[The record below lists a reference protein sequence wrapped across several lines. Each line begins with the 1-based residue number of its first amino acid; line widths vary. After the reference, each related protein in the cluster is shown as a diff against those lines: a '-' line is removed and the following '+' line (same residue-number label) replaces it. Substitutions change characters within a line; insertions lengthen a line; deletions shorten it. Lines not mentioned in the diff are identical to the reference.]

1 MLNNEKITKIIAR
14 RYIWLPFLM
23 GVLLGIVCFVVFTGY
38 DRMKIEKI
46 ADETLDFMQD
56 RVKKYDDYKNND
68 KVKSLYRLADKTLE
82 LDQRLEE
89 KDADQE
95 ELVER
100 YMKDQR
106 LDGVLLIDENLN
118 CVYQAEDVGKMDT
131 FWQEQM
137 SEPAVKNMLEQPRKT
152 YITRLD
158 KEGEN
163 YDFAVVSR
171 TDGKGLVAA
180 YIEKEKNME
189 DNGDISIYSLF
200 TGFTFDMNGIV
211 AVTDDKQV
219 LSSNSEELLSV
230 KPGEYRD
237 IFTPDIY
244 TGDEHRMIHL
254 ESTGG
259 SWYGEIKQMKD
270 YTLYAFFPETA
281 IYALRT
287 KVVIGTM
294 GVYILCWM
302 TFMLVRGYVAES
314 NMRQMEKQYHI
325 IQSVSSVF
333 SICMLLDLKKN
344 TWEMIKASDQ
354 IRKMTGNE
362 TNTANMMK
370 FFCKNTVAQSER
382 QKFWD
387 FVNPD
392 TLAER
397 LQGKDYINC
406 QTEIGKGEWFS
417 IMLVPQHHDAH
428 GNVEAALFLSR
439 NITDEKMREMDY
451 QKKLEK
457 SVEQAEQA
465 NIAKTDFL
473 RRMSHDIRT
482 PINGIRGMVD
492 ICRYYIGNPK
502 KQEECLDKILL
513 SSTFLME
520 LVNDVLDMN
529 KLESGQ
535 IKLEEKPFSISEILK
550 EVETVVGMAA
560 TEQGITLTVK
570 KGEINHENLLGSSL
584 HVRQILQNITSN
596 AVKYNKPNGK
606 VILECRELPP
616 KNEKAVFEFV
626 CTDNGIG
633 MSPEFQEHAF
643 EPFVQENSS
652 ARTSYTGTGLG
663 LAIVK
668 KLVEQME
675 GTIHFVSEPGKGT
688 RFTLVIPF
696 LPDVRQIL
704 QNITSN
710 AVKYN
715 KPNGKVILEC
725 RELPPKNEK
734 AVFEFVCTDNG
745 IGMSPEFQE
754 HAFEPFVQEN
764 SSARTSYTG
773 TGLGLAIV
781 KKLVEQMEGTIHFV
795 SEPGKGTRFTLVI
808 PFLPDDS
815 IEMQTEQTQSTDAVK
830 GIENDKILL
839 VEDYEIN
846 MEIAR
851 FVLENEGAQVQEA
864 WNGKEAV
871 DLFAASEPGG
881 YDVILMDL
889 MMPVMGGLEAAQC
902 IRKLEREDAKT
913 VPIIAMTANA
923 FADDEE
929 RSLAAGMDAH
939 ISKPLDAEKLIQVIS
954 DICKKRKEHAKG
966 DADI

>member
-1 MLNNEKITKIIAR
+1 
-14 RYIWLPFLM
+14 
-23 GVLLGIVCFVVFTGY
+23 
-38 DRMKIEKI
+38 
-46 ADETLDFMQD
+46 
-56 RVKKYDDYKNND
+56 
-68 KVKSLYRLADKTLE
+68 
-82 LDQRLEE
+82 
-89 KDADQE
+89 
-95 ELVER
+95 
-100 YMKDQR
+100 
-106 LDGVLLIDENLN
+106 
-118 CVYQAEDVGKMDT
+118 
-131 FWQEQM
+131 
-137 SEPAVKNMLEQPRKT
+137 
-152 YITRLD
+152 
-158 KEGEN
+158 
-163 YDFAVVSR
+163 
-171 TDGKGLVAA
+171 
-180 YIEKEKNME
+180 
-189 DNGDISIYSLF
+189 
-200 TGFTFDMNGIV
+200 
-211 AVTDDKQV
+211 
-219 LSSNSEELLSV
+219 
-230 KPGEYRD
+230 
-237 IFTPDIY
+237 
-244 TGDEHRMIHL
+244 
-254 ESTGG
+254 
-259 SWYGEIKQMKD
+259 
-270 YTLYAFFPETA
+270 
-281 IYALRT
+281 
-287 KVVIGTM
+287 
-294 GVYILCWM
+294 
-302 TFMLVRGYVAES
+302 
-314 NMRQMEKQYHI
+314 
-325 IQSVSSVF
+325 
-333 SICMLLDLKKN
+333 MLLDLKKN

-696 LPDVRQIL
+696 LPD
-704 QNITSN
+704 
-710 AVKYN
+710 
-715 KPNGKVILEC
+715 
-725 RELPPKNEK
+725 
-734 AVFEFVCTDNG
+734 
-745 IGMSPEFQE
+745 
-754 HAFEPFVQEN
+754 
-764 SSARTSYTG
+764 
-773 TGLGLAIV
+773 
-781 KKLVEQMEGTIHFV
+781 
-795 SEPGKGTRFTLVI
+795 
-808 PFLPDDS
+808 DS

-966 DADI
+966 DTDI

>member
-1 MLNNEKITKIIAR
+1 MTV
-14 RYIWLPFLM
+14 LPIDWDEA
-23 GVLLGIVCFVVFTGY
+23 GVLHHFILAFETI
-38 DRMKIEKI
+38 RLN
-46 ADETLDFMQD
+46 ADQAIDPKEQLTLYYEQL
-56 RVKKYDDYKNND
+56 KQSILEND
-68 KVKSLYRLADKTLE
+68 SYVDALLDMAGTIYTVNLTRDTLE
-82 LDQRLEE
+82 RNISP
-89 KDADQE
+89 A
-95 ELVER
+95 
-100 YMKDQR
+100 
-106 LDGVLLIDENLN
+106 
-118 CVYQAEDVGKMDT
+118 GK
-131 FWQEQM
+131 
-137 SEPAVKNMLEQPRKT
+137 
-152 YITRLD
+152 
-158 KEGEN
+158 
-163 YDFAVVSR
+163 
-171 TDGKGLVAA
+171 
-180 YIEKEKNME
+180 
-189 DNGDISIYSLF
+189 
-200 TGFTFDMNGIV
+200 
-211 AVTDDKQV
+211 
-219 LSSNSEELLSV
+219 
-230 KPGEYRD
+230 
-237 IFTPDIY
+237 
-244 TGDEHRMIHL
+244 
-254 ESTGG
+254 
-259 SWYGEIKQMKD
+259 
-270 YTLYAFFPETA
+270 
-281 IYALRT
+281 
-287 KVVIGTM
+287 
-294 GVYILCWM
+294 
-302 TFMLVRGYVAES
+302 
-314 NMRQMEKQYHI
+314 
-325 IQSVSSVF
+325 
-333 SICMLLDLKKN
+333 
-344 TWEMIKASDQ
+344 SDSD
-354 IRKMTGNE
+354 R
-362 TNTANMMK
+362 
-370 FFCKNTVAQSER
+370 
-382 QKFWD
+382 
-387 FVNPD
+387 
-392 TLAER
+392 
-397 LQGKDYINC
+397 
-406 QTEIGKGEWFS
+406 
-417 IMLVPQHHDAH
+417 
-428 GNVEAALFLSR
+428 ALFLDYPLPCSYR
-439 NITDEKMREMDY
+439 DYCDEYRKRVTPATLGSYRTADTSARLLKRFAAGEKHITVEYCVQEDDGAIRWVQKTALMTQTTVFDPEINAEMPMVTAIILLQDTSQMHARDEQENARLQAAFDEMRI
-451 QKKLEK
+451 
-457 SVEQAEQA
+457 A
-465 NIAKTDFL
+465 NRTKTEFL
-473 RRMSHDIRT
+473 SRMSHDIRT

-584 HVRQILQNITSN
+584 H
-596 AVKYNKPNGK
+596 
-606 VILECRELPP
+606 
-616 KNEKAVFEFV
+616 
-626 CTDNGIG
+626 
-633 MSPEFQEHAF
+633 
-643 EPFVQENSS
+643 
-652 ARTSYTGTGLG
+652 
-663 LAIVK
+663 
-668 KLVEQME
+668 
-675 GTIHFVSEPGKGT
+675 
-688 RFTLVIPF
+688 
-696 LPDVRQIL
+696 VRQIL

>member
-158 KEGEN
+158 KEGKN

-180 YIEKEKNME
+180 YIEKNME

-219 LSSNSEELLSV
+219 LSSNSEKLLSV

-535 IKLEEKPFSISEILK
+535 IQLSEDSFDLQDILNEVMSI
-550 EVETVVGMAA
+550 
-560 TEQGITLTVK
+560 LTVQAK
-570 KGEINHENLLGSSL
+570 KKNVCFYPIQTQIMHWHLIGSPL
-584 HVRQILQNITSN
+584 HLRQILLNIMGN
-596 AVKYNKPNGK
+596 AIKYNKEGGSVTTSVTETESTSDFNR
-606 VILECRELPP
+606 VMLEFICQD
-616 KNEKAVFEFV
+616 
-626 CTDNGIG
+626 TGIG
-633 MSPEFQEHAF
+633 MSKDFQEHMF
-643 EPFVQENSS
+643 EPFAQEKEMMQTVYS
-652 ARTSYTGTGLG
+652 GTGLG
-663 LAIVK
+663 LPIVK
-668 KLVEQME
+668 KIVEVMQ
-675 GTIHFVSEPGKGT
+675 GTIDYTSEKGKGT
-688 RFTLVIPF
+688 TFVIRLPF
-696 LPDVRQIL
+696 QVDKKKEQYTVQDEEAKTVVLD
-704 QNITSN
+704 
-710 AVKYN
+710 
-715 KPNGKVILEC
+715 GMKVLLAE
-725 RELPPKNEK
+725 
-734 AVFEFVCTDNG
+734 DN
-745 IGMSPEFQE
+745 
-754 HAFEPFVQEN
+754 V
-764 SSARTSYTG
+764 
-773 TGLGLAIV
+773 L
-781 KKLVEQMEGTIHFV
+781 
-795 SEPGKGTRFTLVI
+795 
-808 PFLPDDS
+808 
-815 IEMQTEQTQSTDAVK
+815 
-830 GIENDKILL
+830 
-839 VEDYEIN
+839 N
-846 MEIAR
+846 MEIAD
-851 FVLENEGAQVQEA
+851 FICENEGMIVTKA
-864 WNGKEAV
+864 WNGKEALE
-871 DLFAASEPGG
+871 LFEQAEPGTF
-881 YDVILMDL
+881 DIILMDL
-889 MMPVMGGLEAAQC
+889 MMPVMSGLETAKN
-902 IRKLEREDAKT
+902 IRSLQRSDAKT
-913 VPIIAMTANA
+913 IPIIAMTANA
-923 FADDEE
+923 FSDDVADCK
-929 RSLAAGMDAH
+929 AAGMNEH
-939 ISKPLDAEKLIQVIS
+939 VSKPLDADKLIETI
-954 DICKKRKEHAKG
+954 AKYVSG
-966 DADI
+966 

>member
-1 MLNNEKITKIIAR
+1 MLKNEKITKIIAR

-38 DRMKIEKI
+38 DRMKTEKI
-46 ADETLDFMQD
+46 ADETLNFMQV

-106 LDGVLLIDENLN
+106 LDGILLIDENLN

-158 KEGEN
+158 KEGKK

-171 TDGKGLVAA
+171 IDGKGLIAA
-180 YIEKEKNME
+180 YIEKEKSME

-219 LSSNSEELLSV
+219 LSSNSEKLLSV

-270 YTLYAFFPETA
+270 YTLYAFFPTKA
-281 IYALRT
+281 VYALRT
-287 KVVIGTM
+287 KVVICVSGI
-294 GVYILCWM
+294 YILCWM

-325 IQSVSSVF
+325 IRSVSSVF
-333 SICMLLDLKKN
+333 SICMLLDLKKD
-344 TWEMIKASDQ
+344 TWEIIKASDR
-354 IRKMTGNE
+354 IRKMIGNE
-362 TNTANMMK
+362 TNNVKMMRR
-370 FFCKNTVAQSER
+370 FCKRVVAPSDWQN
-382 QKFWD
+382 FWD

-392 TLAER
+392 TIAKR
-397 LQGKDYINC
+397 LMGKDYIHC
-406 QTEIGKGEWFS
+406 RMESIKGEWFS

-465 NIAKTDFL
+465 NVAKTDFL

-502 KQEECLDKILL
+502 KQEECLDKIML

-560 TEQGITLTVK
+560 TEQGISLTVK
-570 KGEINHENLLGSSL
+570 KEDIIHENLLGSSL

-596 AVKYNKPNGK
+596 AVKYNKANGK
-606 VILECRELPP
+606 VTLACREILSEG
-616 KNEKAVFEFV
+616 EKAVFEFV

-633 MSPEFQEHAF
+633 MSHEFQKHAF
-643 EPFVQENSS
+643 EPFVQEDSS
-652 ARTSYTGTGLG
+652 ARTSYAGTGLG

-668 KLVEQME
+668 KLVEQMD

-688 RFTLVIPF
+688 QFTLIIPF
-696 LPDVRQIL
+696 LVDHTMEKQA
-704 QNITSN
+704 QEKQDTDE
-710 AVKYN
+710 
-715 KPNGKVILEC
+715 EC
-725 RELPPKNEK
+725 GIKN
-734 AVFEFVCTDNG
+734 C
-745 IGMSPEFQE
+745 
-754 HAFEPFVQEN
+754 
-764 SSARTSYTG
+764 
-773 TGLGLAIV
+773 
-781 KKLVEQMEGTIHFV
+781 
-795 SEPGKGTRFTLVI
+795 
-808 PFLPDDS
+808 
-815 IEMQTEQTQSTDAVK
+815 
-830 GIENDKILL
+830 KILL

-851 FVLENEGAQVQEA
+851 FVLENEGAQVKEA

-871 DLFAASEPGG
+871 DIFAGSKPGEI
-881 YDVILMDL
+881 DVILMDL
-889 MMPVMGGLEAAQC
+889 MMPVMGGLEATEY
-902 IRKLEREDAKT
+902 IRKLQREDAKT
-913 VPIIAMTANA
+913 IPIIAMTANA

-939 ISKPLDAEKLIQVIS
+939 ISKPLDAEQLIQVIS
-954 DICKKRKEHAKG
+954 DICRRRKEHAKR
-966 DADI
+966 DSSI

>member
-158 KEGEN
+158 KEGKN

-180 YIEKEKNME
+180 YIEKNME

-219 LSSNSEELLSV
+219 LSSNSEKLLSV

-482 PINGIRGMVD
+482 PMNAILGFSHLLRMYKDEPERILDYTEKIEKSGEFLLSLINNVLELARIESGKSGIEESIIDMKELYESVGCLFENQMRDRQISFTRTLRTPQRFIYADKVKLQEILLNLLSNACKYTPPGGRVSFD
-492 ICRYYIGNPK
+492 ICSAPA
-502 KQEECLDKILL
+502 QEGI
-513 SSTFLME
+513 E
-520 LVNDVLDMN
+520 LFTTT
-529 KLESGQ
+529 
-535 IKLEEKPFSISEILK
+535 I
-550 EVETVVGMAA
+550 
-560 TEQGITLTVK
+560 
-570 KGEINHENLLGSSL
+570 
-584 HVRQILQNITSN
+584 R
-596 AVKYNKPNGK
+596 
-606 VILECRELPP
+606 
-616 KNEKAVFEFV
+616 
-626 CTDNGIG
+626 DNGIG
-633 MSPEFQEHAF
+633 MTKEFLAHIFEAF
-643 EPFVQENSS
+643 TRERSS
-652 ARTSYTGTGLG
+652 TESRRPGFGLG
-663 LAIVK
+663 MGIAK
-668 KLVEQME
+668 KLTELMG
-675 GTIHFVSEPGKGT
+675 GTIAVESEPGKGT
-688 RFTLVIPF
+688 TFTVRVPHRIAKGPEEAF
-696 LPDVRQIL
+696 PAADSALPDTTLQGRRIL
-704 QNITSN
+704 LAEDNDLN
-710 AVKYN
+710 AE
-715 KPNGKVILEC
+715 IAE
-725 RELPPKNEK
+725 ELLKE
-734 AVFEFVCTDNG
+734 AG
-745 IGMSPEFQE
+745 
-754 HAFEPFVQEN
+754 
-764 SSARTSYTG
+764 
-773 TGLGLAIV
+773 
-781 KKLVEQMEGTIHFV
+781 
-795 SEPGKGTRFTLVI
+795 
-808 PFLPDDS
+808 
-815 IEMQTEQTQSTDAVK
+815 
-830 GIENDKILL
+830 LL
-839 VEDYEIN
+839 VER
-846 MEIAR
+846 AR
-851 FVLENEGAQVQEA
+851 DGIECLAMLEKREPL
-864 WNGKEAV
+864 WY
-871 DLFAASEPGG
+871 DL
-881 YDVILMDL
+881 ILMDIQ
-889 MMPVMGGLEAAQC
+889 MPNMDGYKATTIIRHLEDPRLSK
-902 IRKLEREDAKT
+902 I
-913 VPIIAMTANA
+913 PIIAMTANA
-923 FADDEE
+923 FAEDKAKAIA
-929 RSLAAGMDAH
+929 LGMNAH
-939 ISKPLDAEKLIQVIS
+939 VAKPF
-954 DICKKRKEHAKG
+954 DIRVLKRVM
-966 DADI
+966 ADVLGKQ

>member
-14 RYIWLPFLM
+14 RYIWLPFLT
-23 GVLLGIVCFVVFTGY
+23 GILLGIACFGVFTVY

-46 ADETLDFMQD
+46 AGETLNFMQD

-82 LDQRLEE
+82 LEQRLEE
-89 KDADQE
+89 KDTEQE
-95 ELVER
+95 AMITR

-106 LDGVLLIDENLN
+106 LDGVLLTDEKRN
-118 CVYQAEDVGKMDT
+118 CVYQAGNMEKTDT
-131 FWQEQM
+131 FWQAQM
-137 SEPAVKNMLEQPRKT
+137 NESAVKNMSGQPRKT

-158 KEGEN
+158 KDGKS

-180 YIEKEKNME
+180 YIQKEKNME

-211 AVTDDKQV
+211 AVTDGKRV
-219 LSSNSEELLSV
+219 LSSNSEKLLSV
-230 KPGEYRD
+230 KRGDYQD

-244 TGDEHRMIHL
+244 IGDEKKMVYL

-270 YTLYAFFPETA
+270 YTLYAFFPKTA

-287 KVVIGTM
+287 KAVIGTM
-294 GVYILCWM
+294 GIYILCWM
-302 TFMLVRGYVAES
+302 TFMLIRGYVAES

-325 IQSVSSVF
+325 IRSVSSVF

-344 TWEMIKASDQ
+344 TWEMIKASERV
-354 IRKMTGNE
+354 RKMTGNE
-362 TNTANMMK
+362 TNNAKMMK
-370 FFCKNTVAQSER
+370 YFCKNAVAQSEW

-397 LQGKDYINC
+397 LKGKDYINS
-406 QTEIGKGEWFS
+406 QTRNEKGEWFNV
-417 IMLVPQHHDAH
+417 MLVPQHHDAQ

-451 QKKLEK
+451 QEKLEK

-465 NIAKTDFL
+465 NVAKTDFL

-502 KQEECLDKILL
+502 KQEECLDKIML

-535 IKLEEKPFSISEILK
+535 IRLEEKPFSISEILK

-570 KGEINHENLLGSSL
+570 KGEIDHENLLGSSL

-596 AVKYNKPNGK
+596 AVKYNRPNGK
-606 VILECRELPP
+606 VILECRELLPE
-616 KNEKAVFEFV
+616 NEKAVFEFV

-668 KLVEQME
+668 KLVDQMG
-675 GTIHFVSEPGKGT
+675 GTIRFVSEPGKGT
-688 RFTLVIPF
+688 
-696 LPDVRQIL
+696 Q
-704 QNITSN
+704 
-710 AVKYN
+710 
-715 KPNGKVILEC
+715 
-725 RELPPKNEK
+725 
-734 AVFEFVCTDNG
+734 
-745 IGMSPEFQE
+745 
-754 HAFEPFVQEN
+754 
-764 SSARTSYTG
+764 
-773 TGLGLAIV
+773 
-781 KKLVEQMEGTIHFV
+781 
-795 SEPGKGTRFTLVI
+795 FTLVI

-815 IEMQTEQTQSTDAVK
+815 IEMQTEQTQSADAVQ

-871 DLFAASEPGG
+871 DLFAASEPGE

-954 DICKKRKEHAKG
+954 DICKKRRSVQKVLYYQ
-966 DADI
+966 

>member
-270 YTLYAFFPETA
+270 YTLYAFFPKTA

-560 TEQGITLTVK
+560 TEHGITLTVK

-696 LPDVRQIL
+696 LPD
-704 QNITSN
+704 
-710 AVKYN
+710 
-715 KPNGKVILEC
+715 
-725 RELPPKNEK
+725 
-734 AVFEFVCTDNG
+734 
-745 IGMSPEFQE
+745 
-754 HAFEPFVQEN
+754 
-764 SSARTSYTG
+764 
-773 TGLGLAIV
+773 
-781 KKLVEQMEGTIHFV
+781 
-795 SEPGKGTRFTLVI
+795 
-808 PFLPDDS
+808 DS
-815 IEMQTEQTQSTDAVK
+815 IEMQTEQTQSAGAVQ

>member
-1 MLNNEKITKIIAR
+1 M
-14 RYIWLPFLM
+14 
-23 GVLLGIVCFVVFTGY
+23 V
-38 DRMKIEKI
+38 
-46 ADETLDFMQD
+46 
-56 RVKKYDDYKNND
+56 
-68 KVKSLYRLADKTLE
+68 
-82 LDQRLEE
+82 
-89 KDADQE
+89 
-95 ELVER
+95 
-100 YMKDQR
+100 
-106 LDGVLLIDENLN
+106 
-118 CVYQAEDVGKMDT
+118 
-131 FWQEQM
+131 
-137 SEPAVKNMLEQPRKT
+137 
-152 YITRLD
+152 
-158 KEGEN
+158 
-163 YDFAVVSR
+163 
-171 TDGKGLVAA
+171 
-180 YIEKEKNME
+180 
-189 DNGDISIYSLF
+189 
-200 TGFTFDMNGIV
+200 
-211 AVTDDKQV
+211 
-219 LSSNSEELLSV
+219 
-230 KPGEYRD
+230 
-237 IFTPDIY
+237 
-244 TGDEHRMIHL
+244 
-254 ESTGG
+254 
-259 SWYGEIKQMKD
+259 
-270 YTLYAFFPETA
+270 
-281 IYALRT
+281 
-287 KVVIGTM
+287 
-294 GVYILCWM
+294 
-302 TFMLVRGYVAES
+302 
-314 NMRQMEKQYHI
+314 
-325 IQSVSSVF
+325 
-333 SICMLLDLKKN
+333 
-344 TWEMIKASDQ
+344 
-354 IRKMTGNE
+354 
-362 TNTANMMK
+362 
-370 FFCKNTVAQSER
+370 
-382 QKFWD
+382 
-387 FVNPD
+387 
-392 TLAER
+392 
-397 LQGKDYINC
+397 
-406 QTEIGKGEWFS
+406 
-417 IMLVPQHHDAH
+417 QHHDAH

-696 LPDVRQIL
+696 LPD
-704 QNITSN
+704 
-710 AVKYN
+710 
-715 KPNGKVILEC
+715 
-725 RELPPKNEK
+725 
-734 AVFEFVCTDNG
+734 
-745 IGMSPEFQE
+745 
-754 HAFEPFVQEN
+754 
-764 SSARTSYTG
+764 
-773 TGLGLAIV
+773 
-781 KKLVEQMEGTIHFV
+781 
-795 SEPGKGTRFTLVI
+795 
-808 PFLPDDS
+808 DS
-815 IEMQTEQTQSTDAVK
+815 IEMQTEQTQSAGAVQ